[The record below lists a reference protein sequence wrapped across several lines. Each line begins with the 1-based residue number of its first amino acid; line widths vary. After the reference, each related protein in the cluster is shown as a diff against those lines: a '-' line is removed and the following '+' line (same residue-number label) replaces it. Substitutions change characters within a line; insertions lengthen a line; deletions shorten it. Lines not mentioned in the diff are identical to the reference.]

1 RIPENEV
8 IRVFYGEGDAKP
20 FDRSIS
26 RMRWLHDKIGT
37 LGFAF
42 QAEDNG
48 YIRQFIF
55 ALRGAGMLATLD
67 SPGSEH
73 FTESGSDLG
82 KMAWGRSSFHEPPSI
97 RCLVK
102 NQNSIEPKD
111 LKMSGEFLVLPSE
124 SIKIDHF
131 NDDLIAQWKLGKV
144 ENRTFKGADDRDV
157 QMF

>member
-1 RIPENEV
+1 TPISKDAAKEIQERKDFTEKLEREFKELTANARKLTKDELKHKENLERLLIAARIPENEV

-67 SPGSEH
+67 SPGSEQ
-73 FTESGSDLG
+73 FTEFGSDLG
-82 KMAWGRSSFHEPPSI
+82 KMAWVRSSFDEPPSI

-102 NQNSIEPKD
+102 NQNS
-111 LKMSGEFLVLPSE
+111 
-124 SIKIDHF
+124 
-131 NDDLIAQWKLGKV
+131 
-144 ENRTFKGADDRDV
+144 
-157 QMF
+157 